1 MPSNISEPSLHRI
14 LAAALPGTDSTHPLR
29 ALWPL
34 VNEIGR
40 ICSTGDWTLIE
51 LQSDMPLGQSAL
63 SRDYPREFS
72 FRLRLTADP
81 SLGPSDSE
89 KP

>member
-1 MPSNISEPSLHRI
+1 MPSNISERSPHRM
-14 LAAALPGTDSTHPLR
+14 LLAALPCMDSTHPLW

-34 VNEIGR
+34 ADEIER

-81 SLGPSDSE
+81 SLGPSGSE
-89 KP
+89 TP